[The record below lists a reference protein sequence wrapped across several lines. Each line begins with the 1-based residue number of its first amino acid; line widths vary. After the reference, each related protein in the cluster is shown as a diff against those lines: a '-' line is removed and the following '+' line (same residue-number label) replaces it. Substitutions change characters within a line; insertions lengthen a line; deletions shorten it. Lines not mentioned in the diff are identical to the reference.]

1 MKRRVKKITQ
11 LLLISSLCTLTL
23 AACINDNEAASQVP
37 KVNNNEIK
45 IGVVVYNGK
54 DPFIQ
59 SVRESMEEYK
69 VGKEE
74 SSKVHIRID
83 IVDGE
88 DSQQIQNQKIEEMFK
103 EDYDAL
109 AINIVDRA
117 QAASII
123 DNAKSKDI
131 PLVFFNREP
140 VPQDMEKWDKVY
152 YIGSKAEQAGRMQGE
167 ILLEA
172 IEKGLDVDKNKDGI
186 IQYVMIEG
194 EQGHQDA
201 ILRSYHS
208 IKMLEDHDIKTENL
222 ATDTGS
228 WKRSLAKEK
237 MKDWMMEFGDQI
249 EVVMAN
255 NDEMALGAIEALEES
270 GYYAEGKSV
279 IVLGVDGLQEGLEA
293 IENGKMLGTVF
304 NNADIQGKYIF
315 DTLYELAIGIEPY
328 NMREK
333 FEDEKYL
340 WAPHEIINKENI
352 ASYKNDKKTQYT
364 K

>member
-1 MKRRVKKITQ
+1 MKRRVRKRTR

-23 AACINDNEAASQVP
+23 ASC
-37 KVNNNEIK
+37 VNNNQAKSQMQKNNHHEIK

-59 SVRESMEEYK
+59 SVCEAIEEYK
-69 VGKEE
+69 IGKEE

-88 DSQQIQNQKIEEMFK
+88 DNQQIQNQKIEELFK

-123 DNAKSKDI
+123 DNAELQDI

-152 YIGSKAEQAGRMQGE
+152 YIGSKAEQAGKMQGE
-167 ILLEA
+167 ILIEA

-194 EQGHQDA
+194 EQGHQDT

-208 IKMLEDHDIKTENL
+208 IKMLEDHEIKTENL

-228 WKRSLAKEK
+228 WKRSLASER
-237 MKDWMMEFGDQI
+237 MQEWIEEFGNQI

-255 NDEMALGAIEALEES
+255 NDEMALGAIEALEKS
-270 GYYAEGKSV
+270 GYLVEGKGMT
-279 IVLGVDGLQEGLEA
+279 VLGVDGLQEGLEA
-293 IENGKMLGTVF
+293 IKNGEMLGTVF

-328 NMREK
+328 NMSGK
-333 FEDEKYL
+333 FEEGKYL
-340 WAPHEIINKENI
+340 WAPHEKINKENI
-352 ASYKNDKKTQYT
+352 DKYNK
-364 K
+364 